1 MFLFFCFGWGSKFGG
16 AVYIRGRFTIR
27 EVRYSLIK
35 WFIYSCQLSFPLIYS
50 KSSVFC
56 IITVINAGVNGS
68 LEVTLLK
75 GRQAFD
81 VDSTSNLGVA
91 KIITWWI
98 LDVFYLGKSESSP
111 YFLQEE
117 VNLCLIFFGL
127 WWILNVYFT
136 CRSERSSNEKNPA
149 CERASNVFARSSS
162 RVRVR
167 CSHLFWLVSISF
179 LYVLST
185 IIQAANGRL

>member
-1 MFLFFCFGWGSKFGG
+1 ME
-16 AVYIRGRFTIR
+16 I
-27 EVRYSLIK
+27 LI
-35 WFIYSCQLSFPLIYS
+35 
-50 KSSVFC
+50 C
-56 IITVINAGVNGS
+56 IIHLNAGVNGS

-117 VNLCLIFFGL
+117 VNLCLIFVGL

-136 CRSERSSNEKNPA
+136 GRSERSSNEKNPA
-149 CERASNVFARSSS
+149 CERAPNVFARSSS

-179 LYVLST
+179 SYVWST
-185 IIQAANGRL
+185 IIEAANGRLKKKCTALMRLLQFLSARVKAMHVRWLVMCDISAFLWGKRVQAPN